1 MLLLHHHD
9 TRIHFLA
16 LQALAFVEWKISIP
30 DIQSAKPGLESVM
43 GEKIDVGGICRCLY
57 RTFHSFFFASLSEI
71 DQSNR

>member
-30 DIQSAKPGLESVM
+30 DIQSANLAWRASWG
-43 GEKIDVGGICRCLY
+43 GENRRRWTLTLSLQNLSLILFC
-57 RTFHSFFFASLSEI
+57 FFFR
-71 DQSNR
+71 N

>member
-1 MLLLHHHD
+1 MLLLHHRD

-43 GEKIDVGGICRCLY
+43 EKNRRRWNLPLSLQNL
-57 RTFHSFFFASLSEI
+57 SFILFCFFI
-71 DQSNR
+71 RN